1 MCKHNTQVNEGL
13 QITAEHGHGEH
24 RVEVLEAAM
33 NVIRPQIHM
42 EWVERPGQQTGQM
55 SRHRK

>member
-13 QITAEHGHGEH
+13 QITANTVMESTGQK
-24 RVEVLEAAM
+24 VLEAAM

-42 EWVERPGQQTGQM
+42 EWVEHPGQQTGQM
-55 SRHRK
+55 SRHKK